1 MTQKAC
7 VMHMEINENIA
18 YSPMCDCLIKSI

>member
-1 MTQKAC
+1 MTQKAG

-18 YSPMCDCLIKSI
+18 YCPMVIA